1 MVTPARKGERRGCCQ
16 LQKNSGEGQL
26 TEELCLKCN
35 KKFQVSIGVY
45 ASENGAVQSVQ
56 RGLLPL

>member
-1 MVTPARKGERRGCCQ
+1 MLPITKEFRRRPIDRRTLSEVQ
-16 LQKNSGEGQL
+16 QE
-26 TEELCLKCN
+26 
-35 KKFQVSIGVY
+35 FQVSIGVY